1 MGYKYIPLDI
11 TKMIFR
17 DPQPVVIASTFKSIN
32 YLMTLEALFIKDIK
46 PTINTKD
53 EYLSRALVIKI

>member
-1 MGYKYIPLDI
+1 MENVK
-11 TKMIFR
+11 
-17 DPQPVVIASTFKSIN
+17 VIASTFKSIN

-53 EYLSRALVIKI
+53 EYRSHALVIKI